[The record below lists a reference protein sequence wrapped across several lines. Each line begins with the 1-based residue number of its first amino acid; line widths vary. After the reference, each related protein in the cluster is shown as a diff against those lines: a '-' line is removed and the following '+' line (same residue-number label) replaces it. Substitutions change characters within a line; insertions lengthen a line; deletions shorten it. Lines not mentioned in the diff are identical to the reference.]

1 MFAFASLYS
10 KTAYYKFSFFFYLD
24 PLKSK
29 IQCQHWFKKWRVYSP
44 QLSSLIPS
52 YIMEKPI
59 SLIRFT
65 RPAIC
70 LKFYFR
76 ENKITCKTLLQF
88 WQWSLVPE
96 NGGNYI
102 MRIYGQ
108 KTHFVKLLYKWQ
120 INNLEELS
128 MLIREIMS
136 CLHIAPT
143 ILKGLVEP
151 LVMRAHQNPLL
162 SVKSIFAHKKR
173 P

>member
-88 WQWSLVPE
+88 SQWILVPE
-96 NGGNYI
+96 NRSNHILRICVQYKDHIIVNYHTSI
-102 MRIYGQ
+102 RNQ
-108 KTHFVKLLYKWQ
+108 KHTH
-120 INNLEELS
+120 
-128 MLIREIMS
+128 
-136 CLHIAPT
+136 AT
-143 ILKGLVEP
+143 IKFQLGLKASTKVL
-151 LVMRAHQNPLL
+151 
-162 SVKSIFAHKKR
+162 
-173 P
+173 